1 MRAESLSQLAIAAT
15 VGTASRDVELDL
27 PVPVADQL
35 TGDRSSATAVLDAAA
50 LLTSANRA
58 GAMLVEPV
66 QPADEPAP
74 ESRPAPRGYAAP
86 MTQLLQRA
94 RGVGDSGEGVV
105 LDALAEL
112 AGAGGRLPTELLV
125 PMLEWAAAEWNR
137 LGGGRAALAPSALR
151 RAAVLPVLG
160 ERGHWLAGLDPVW
173 SELAA
178 GGRSGPENPFADEA
192 MELWHTGS
200 GPERHQWLARVRR
213 AHPDRAREI
222 VELDLPSESA
232 QSRVELLQGLADTL
246 VPTDEPLLESALDD
260 RSRKV
265 AQTATTLLRRLPDS
279 AWVDRAVERLK
290 PLLHKGI
297 TGWKVSEPVPGSGGA
312 EPGVARDQVDGAKLA
327 ELLAAVPVREWG
339 GRLPPTLERAY
350 RIVPEEARDGLVRA
364 TVIDGDAEAARMLLG
379 RLGSRPDPGAV
390 VQLAPLL
397 PERQLGEIVVS
408 EIVWLKPG
416 QLDSLLDGIAGP
428 WPDPVTEV
436 VLSVVAGG
444 STRHKYGPAERAWLL
459 ERAERRARIDGADH
473 VGTVRGIYHGADQPV
488 LQRAAS
494 AAARTLTLRRTLHE
508 RLAALDH
515 GHRPPDPDPRSTDHT
530 TDQPTD

>member
-27 PVPVADQL
+27 PRPVADLLPVDQPPA
-35 TGDRSSATAVLDAAA
+35 SAVLDAAA
-50 LLTSANRA
+50 LLTSAGRA
-58 GAMLVEPV
+58 GTMLVEPL
-66 QPADEPAP
+66 QAADEPGP
-74 ESRPAPRGYAAP
+74 ERRPAPTRYAAP
-86 MTQLLQRA
+86 MTQLLQHA
-94 RGVGDSGEGVV
+94 RGAGDSGEGVV

-112 AGAGGRLPTELLV
+112 DRAGGRLPTELLV
-125 PMLEWAAAEWNR
+125 PMLDWAAAEWNR
-137 LGGGRAALAPSALR
+137 LGGGRAASAPSALR
-151 RAAVLPVLG
+151 RTAVLPVLG

-173 SELAA
+173 SELTA
-178 GGRSGPENPFADEA
+178 GGRAGPENPFADEA
-192 MELWHTGS
+192 MERWHTGT
-200 GPERHQWLARVRR
+200 GPERHQWLAKARQ

-265 AQTATTLLRRLPDS
+265 AQTAAGLLRRLPDS
-279 AWVDRAVERLK
+279 AWVDRAVERLQ

-297 TGWKVSEPVPGSGGA
+297 TGWKVSEPPTPA
-312 EPGVARDQVDGAKLA
+312 EDSTRDQVDGAKLA

-339 GRLPPTLERAY
+339 NRLPPSLDRMY
-350 RIVPEEARDGLVRA
+350 KVVPDEARDGLVRA
-364 TVIDGDAEAARMLLG
+364 TAIDRDAEAARTILG
-379 RLGSRPDPGAV
+379 RLGSRPDPAAV

-397 PERQLGEIVVS
+397 PEQQLGEIVVS

-416 QLDSLLDGIAGP
+416 QLDGLLDRITGY

-444 STRHKYGPAERAWLL
+444 SMRHRYDQAERAWLL
-459 ERAERRARIDGADH
+459 ERVQRRARIHGGAEH
-473 VGTVRGIYHGADQPV
+473 VENVREIFHRTDQTV
-488 LQRAAS
+488 LKRAAS
-494 AAARTLTLRRTLHE
+494 AAARTLTLRRTLHD
-508 RLAALDH
+508 RLTTLDRVAPSD
-515 GHRPPDPDPRSTDHT
+515 GAEWRQAKRPAPSTEEPR
-530 TDQPTD
+530 